1 MTQNHQLKHT
11 HSFMYSFKPI
21 IKSLVVKKTLFF
33 FITSSHFTAKSRFT
47 MTHSET
53 IVPLD
58 VTMCPIHS
66 VSDALQSG
74 LGVNIGSNLIES

>member
-1 MTQNHQLKHT
+1 
-11 HSFMYSFKPI
+11 
-21 IKSLVVKKTLFF
+21 
-33 FITSSHFTAKSRFT
+33 

-74 LGVNIGSNLIES
+74 LGVNIGSNLIESWDDIYEAFFGFKWE